1 MSVSAGRVLPI
12 PKGAYVAGTTYQMLD
27 VVSYNGNGYV
37 AKRQNTNVTPTD
49 GADWMLLVQGGGVN
63 SFNGRNGAVTPT
75 SGDYDADQIDYDPT
89 DSGLTATDVQEAI
102 DELANRP
109 SGGVTSFN
117 GRSGAVV
124 PTASDYNA
132 DQIDYD
138 NSGSDLSSTN
148 VNDAIDEVSTKI
160 SGYWTST
167 VNALVGDTTVTFN
180 DNAIKTTSVVEAYSQ
195 NASGSVT
202 PIDGI
207 TVTNGQAVIRMPALT
222 EATSFKLW
230 IDENKVPTNSSLS
243 VTTICAATIT
253 STETTGTIFNSAK
266 FSDYTMLDFSIATE
280 SETICRA
287 SNIVPVYAFNSPGRV
302 VHVLFSYDGTQY
314 IAVVTNVSDTQFKY
328 KLNNSL
334 SGAVLKVYG
343 IR

>member
-27 VVSYNGNGYV
+27 VVSYNGNAYV

-63 SFNGRNGAVTPT
+63 SFNGRSGAVTPT

-124 PTASDYNA
+124 PTANDYDADMIDYN
-132 DQIDYD
+132 

-160 SGYWTST
+160 SGYWTSA
-167 VNALVGDTTVTFN
+167 VNALVGDTTVTIT
-180 DNAIKTTSVVEAYSQ
+180 DSAIKTTSVVEAYSQ

-222 EATSFKLW
+222 EATTFKLW
-230 IDENKVPTNSSLS
+230 IDENKVPSPTPTFDHYEFPIDNISTSISWGALYRAAVTVSFGKTYNHIYSMEASYMPSGGGTAFTSLN
-243 VTTICAATIT
+243 TPTM
-253 STETTGTIFNSAK
+253 TGVGVNLLRNDNSA
-266 FSDYTMLDFSIATE
+266 LVGVLSI
-280 SETICRA
+280 
-287 SNIVPVYAFNSPGRV
+287 N
-302 VHVLFSYDGTQY
+302 
-314 IAVVTNVSDTQFKY
+314 
-328 KLNNSL
+328 
-334 SGAVLKVYG
+334 VYG
-343 IR
+343 D